1 MDLTWVALTV
11 QYFSYCYALSSFK
24 APGYENLGRYV
35 KMRSEAMKLLASVG
49 WLNLALSVKVLLFI
63 TAGDNVISDW

>member
-49 WLNLALSVKVLLFI
+49 
-63 TAGDNVISDW
+63 